1 MKVCL
6 WLLLPT
12 HYHRAFAR
20 EVANRCDLQVVYF
33 NRFTADRIA
42 LGWQENAELAPYEHW
57 ESSLPKLTAAIQD
70 WKDRVHV
77 IPNYGE
83 PFTRLLVRFLTQNG
97 AEWADWSESSRP
109 GWRWLA
115 RSPWKAWWTFVVRR
129 HALGSFYAGL
139 RAERDFVLRGLKR
152 SRTAFL
158 PWVCDPPSMHP
169 VDEVSADFNRGR
181 NAFVYLGAFSHRKAT
196 DVLLKA
202 AAMAFST
209 KPNWSLILVG
219 NDQKNGRY
227 RKLANSLNLNDKV
240 LFRGAVRPDLIGTIL
255 AACKVL
261 ILPSRYDGWG
271 LALNEGLLSGLA
283 LISSHMCGAGDHLVI
298 SGKNGF
304 RFQAGSKKQLAEVM
318 QIYIRNPGLA
328 EDHGAASR
336 LMSNVVDA
344 GVNAEVMLSTLRAWR
359 GARHS
364 GDHFD

>member
-20 EVANRCDLQVVYF
+20 EVAKRCDAQVVYF

-42 LGWQENAELAPYEHW
+42 LGWREDTQLAPYEHW
-57 ESSLPKLTAAIQD
+57 DNSLSKLTTAIPD

-83 PFTRLLVRFLTQNG
+83 PFTRMLTRFLIRNG

-109 GWRWLA
+109 GWRWIA

-139 RAERDFVLRGLKR
+139 RAERDFALRGLTR

-158 PWVCDPPSMHP
+158 PWVCDPPSTHT
-169 VDEVSADFNRGR
+169 VDTATVDFNRGR
-181 NAFVYLGAFSHRKAT
+181 NAFLYLGALSHRKGT

-202 AAMAFST
+202 AASALRT
-209 KPNWSLILVG
+209 KPDWSLVIVG
-219 NDQKNGRY
+219 NDRPDNYY
-227 RKLANSLNLNDKV
+227 RKLADSLNLHDQV
-240 LFRGAVRPDLIGTIL
+240 LFRGAVQPDLLGTIL

-304 RFQAGSKKQLAEVM
+304 RFQAGNTQQLAELM
-318 QIYIRNPGLA
+318 RIYIRNPGLA
-328 EDHGAASR
+328 EEHGAASR
-336 LMSNVVDA
+336 LMSNIVDP
-344 GVNAEVMLSTLRAWR
+344 GQNAEIMLSTLNAWR
-359 GARHS
+359 TSKA
-364 GDHFD
+364 